1 MALYSMIRFRLFS
14 QQAKTHAL
22 LPGSTLACEIYPA
35 KVIVTDLAEHAPHVV
50 HEIVFD
56 DFGPLNKFYVM
67 QDLEKG
73 EIVVSGVSAKGYIRY
88 SLYALQAKRS
98 FCLAF
103 TKSPEKREPIVVG
116 DKTSPRVVFADR
128 ERLFL
133 GVDKA
138 QEWSQVQR
146 RGDMK
151 EILPVWYWLS
161 QSIAHHTGSTE
172 SASSLLSR
180 AKEGTLQEMKELYQ
194 AAFASMLLPRLK
206 DCDFQGFLLPI
217 TSDQK
222 ISPLAL
228 LFDSFAMIRRLFFQE
243 QEGALSILPQLP
255 AEFHCGTLAP
265 IRTKKGHTIFLE
277 WTKHMI
283 RRVRIQAA
291 CDEEVSIVFQKEVK
305 QYRLGKVTCANG
317 ATLSLVSGRTYLLDH
332 FEK

>member
-1 MALYSMIRFRLFS
+1 MALYSMIRFRPFS
-14 QQAKTHAL
+14 LQPKTQAL

-35 KVIVTDLAEHAPHVV
+35 KVIVSDLAKDEPQVV
-50 HEIVFD
+50 QEIVFD
-56 DFGPLNKFYVM
+56 DFGPLDKFCVM
-67 QDLEKG
+67 QDLERG
-73 EIVVSGVSAKGYIRY
+73 EIVVSGMSRKGYVRY

-103 TKSPEKREPIVVG
+103 QKSPEKKEPIVVG
-116 DKTSPRVVFADR
+116 DTLRPRVTFAER

-161 QSIAHHTGSTE
+161 QSLLHLNGATE
-172 SASSLLSR
+172 SGPSLLCR
-180 AKEGTLQEMKELYQ
+180 AKEGSLQEMKDLYK
-194 AAFASMLLPRLK
+194 AAFANILVPRLE
-206 DCDFQGFLLPI
+206 DRDFQGFLLPI
-217 TSDQK
+217 TTNQK
-222 ISPLAL
+222 MSPLAL

-243 QEGALSILPQLP
+243 NEGSMAILPQLP

-283 RRVRIQAA
+283 RRVRIEAA
-291 CDEEVSIVFQKEVK
+291 CDEELSLVFQKEVK

-317 ATLSLVSGRTYLLDH
+317 AMLSLVSGRTYLLDH